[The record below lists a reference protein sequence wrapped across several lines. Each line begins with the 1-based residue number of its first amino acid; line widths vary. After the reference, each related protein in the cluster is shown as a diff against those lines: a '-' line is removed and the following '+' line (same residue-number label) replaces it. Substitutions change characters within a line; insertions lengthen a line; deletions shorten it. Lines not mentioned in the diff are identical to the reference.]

1 MLISCFSRPGF
12 PFYTPSHP
20 PLSPHGFY
28 PPINPLGRPFLLWIA
43 RVSLRNKL
51 PQFFY
56 TIGWMGKQDSIKQ
69 YNSIRTRIKNLKML
83 VTFTSLSSIS
93 NQQMHGWLLS
103 CSDRRANDAAMPD
116 GWNTFSRDSFY
127 VSFPKTVVKC
137 NAFFLPRNILG
148 KFAKLPKLQIDP
160 NSSELIWKHL
170 PGANNWC
177 VMEKVNFKEFM

>member
-69 YNSIRTRIKNLKML
+69 YNSIRTRIKILKML

-103 CSDRRANDAAMPD
+103 CSDRRANDAAMPE
-116 GWNTFSRDSFY
+116 GWNTFLRDSFY
-127 VSFPKTVVKC
+127 LYHFLKLWLNAMLSFC
-137 NAFFLPRNILG
+137 LG
-148 KFAKLPKLQIDP
+148 IFWANLQ
-160 NSSELIWKHL
+160 S
-170 PGANNWC
+170 C
-177 VMEKVNFKEFM
+177 QNFKSIPTHQN